1 VTVPVDCTHLVDRIR
16 EEGTSVLKMEQ
27 ILTSARIPAILKELR
42 PKTIVYTHYVEGIV
56 DLLKEA
62 IEAAGWTVGFH
73 IGGDKSGRDHFIN
86 GSVDVLI
93 ASSAMATGVDG
104 FQRVC
109 DRLILN
115 IPPWTSAELEQLE
128 GRLNRQGQ
136 SQPSILIATN

>member
-1 VTVPVDCTHLVDRIR
+1 
-16 EEGTSVLKMEQ
+16 MEQ
-27 ILTSARIPAILKELR
+27 ILTIARIPAILKELR
-42 PKTIVYTHYVEGIV
+42 PKTIVYTHYVDGIV

-62 IEAAGWTVGFH
+62 IEADGWTVGFH
-73 IGGDKSGRDHFIN
+73 MGVDKSDREHFIN

-93 ASSAMATGVDG
+93 ASSAIATGVDG

-136 SQPSILIATN
+136 VHDTLTILMPV